1 MHTASSIIPDGAAR
15 VTSTLSARF
24 AQRRG
29 RTVMI
34 DQYHTAPLKIAKTFR
49 LSEEPDALYVHMMDA
64 SPGIL
69 DGDHYD
75 LHFELESG
83 CHVYLTNQSY
93 TKIHPT
99 PLGTGRLTQRFHV
112 GSGAVLEYFP
122 EPTIPYRDS
131 RFISESRFDLAQ
143 DAIVFYGEVTT
154 PGRTHHGERFSF
166 TSYDSQT
173 AAYREGMLIN
183 WDHFLLEPGR
193 HRFDEIGA
201 LDGYTHYA
209 TLWIWAQ
216 GCNEEIIRRIRE
228 SVGTPQ
234 DVYWGVSMS
243 GPSAIALRL
252 LARNVWQA
260 QSVITYAWSAARREL
275 LGRPAPVIRR

>member
-15 VTSTLSARF
+15 VTSRLSARF
-24 AQRRG
+24 AQRRD

-34 DQYHTAPLKIAKTFR
+34 DQFHTAPLKIAKTFR
-49 LSEEPDALYVHMMDA
+49 LPEEANALYVHMMDA

-75 LHFELESG
+75 LEFRLEPGS
-83 CHVYLTNQSY
+83 HVYLTNQSY

-99 PLGTGRLTQRFHV
+99 PHGTGRLTQRFSM

-131 RFISESRFDLAQ
+131 RFISETRFDLAQ
-143 DAIVFYGEVTT
+143 DAIVFYGEITT

-173 AAYREGMLIN
+173 AAYREGVLVN

-193 HRFDEIGA
+193 HRFEEIGA
-201 LDGYTHYA
+201 LEGYTHYA
-209 TLWIWAQ
+209 TLWIWAP
-216 GCNEEIIRRIRE
+216 GCDEDVVKRIRE
-228 SVGTPQ
+228 SVGTPT
-234 DVYWGVSMS
+234 DVCWGVSLS

-260 QSVITYAWSAARREL
+260 GSVITLAWNTARTL
-275 LGRPAPVIRR
+275 LIGRAAPVIRR

>member
-1 MHTASSIIPDGAAR
+1 MRTASSIIPDGTTR
-15 VTSTLSARF
+15 VTSRLSARF

-29 RTVMI
+29 RTVLI

-49 LSEEPDALYVHMMDA
+49 LPEEPNALYVHLMDA

-75 LHFELESG
+75 LDFRLEPDS
-83 CHVYLTNQSY
+83 HVYLTNQSC

-99 PLGTGRLTQRFHV
+99 PLGAGRLTQRFSV

-131 RFISESRFDLAQ
+131 RFISETRFDLAQ

-154 PGRTHHGERFSF
+154 PGRTHHGERFAF
-166 TSYDSQT
+166 TSHDSLT
-173 AAYREGMLIN
+173 AACREGVLVN
-183 WDHFLLEPGR
+183 WDHFLLEPGH
-193 HRFDEIGA
+193 HRLEEIGA
-201 LDGYTHYA
+201 LEGYTHHA
-209 TLWIWAQ
+209 TLWIWAP
-216 GCNEEIIRRIRE
+216 GCNEDIVRRIRL
-228 SVGTPQ
+228 SVGSPP
-234 DVYWGVSMS
+234 DVYWGVSLS

-260 QSVITYAWSAARREL
+260 QSVITLAWSTARAEL
-275 LGRPAPVIRR
+275 LGRAAPVIRR